1 MSTIILLGAGA
12 SFGSKE
18 VEPSLPPLGPDLF
31 DGLVEQGG
39 IAATLPN
46 RIKAIFKEDFEAG
59 MMEYYDYSNGNVMRF
74 QRELAKYLV
83 KYKPKEGNLYIKL
96 IMAINTKRVI
106 FVSLNYDLLLEEAIL
121 SIGKNF
127 TYSDKAT
134 GNEVR
139 ILKIHGSS
147 NFWPEHPP
155 GSVFHNITIADS
167 GGSDYESRV
176 KPLNQ
181 ADAERKCYLD
191 KEFSPAI
198 AMFARGKM
206 VKVCSKF
213 VEKQR
218 EMWLEKLKKA
228 RIVIVI
234 GVKVHEVDDHI
245 WGELGKSK
253 SSVFYF
259 GGESDKEAFYTWKL
273 KHKKH
278 NAYFNC
284 GFFDSALEYIKKIF
298 KKKK

>member
-39 IAATLPN
+39 IAATLPD

-96 IMAINTKRVI
+96 IQAVNTKRVI
-106 FVSLNYDLLLEEAIL
+106 FVSLNYDMLLEASADFLGKDIIYSGR
-121 SIGKNF
+121 SIN
-127 TYSDKAT
+127 
-134 GNEVR
+134 NEVR
-139 ILKIHGSS
+139 VLKIHGSS
-147 NFWPEHPP
+147 NFWPKIPP
-155 GSVFHNITIADS
+155 NVIIKNITLYGNGKSDFES
-167 GGSDYESRV
+167 GV
-176 KPLNQ
+176 KALNQ
-181 ADAERKCYLD
+181 ADAERRCYQD
-191 KEFSPAI
+191 SNFSPAI
-198 AMFARGKM
+198 AMFAVGKM

-218 EMWLEKLKKA
+218 EIWLGKVKA
-228 RIVIVI
+228 ANKVIVI
-234 GVKVHEVDDHI
+234 GVKVHEVDEHI

-259 GGESDKEAFYTWKL
+259 GGDSDKEAFYAWKL

-278 NAYFNC
+278 NAYFND
-284 GFFDSALEYIKKIF
+284 GYFDAAIEFIKKNL
-298 KKKK
+298 KK